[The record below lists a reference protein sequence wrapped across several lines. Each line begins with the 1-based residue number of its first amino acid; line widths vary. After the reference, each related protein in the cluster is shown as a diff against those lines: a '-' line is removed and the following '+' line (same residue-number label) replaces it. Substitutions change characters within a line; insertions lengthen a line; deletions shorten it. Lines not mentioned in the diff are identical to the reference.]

1 MEIQLGTLKES
12 GEELATFL
20 EPRVGAKPALSGDKI
35 TVDEGSVRS
44 GVRPRHVKTYI
55 KRFLHTKGLR
65 KKYRVLVQGKQ
76 LTIQELEGA
85 PEEEKE
91 EPVKEQKQAEEKAQE
106 KGEEAQAEKEEK
118 KKTRKR
124 QAKKKEEG

>member
-1 MEIQLGTLKES
+1 MEIELGTLKDS

-35 TVDEGSVRS
+35 TVDDGAVRS

-55 KRFLHTKGLR
+55 KRFLHSKGLR

-85 PEEEKE
+85 PEEVKE
-91 EPVKEQKQAEEKAQE
+91 EKQAEEKAPG
-106 KGEEAQAEKEEK
+106 KEEGAQAEKEEK
-118 KKTRKR
+118 KKVPKKR
-124 QAKKKEEG
+124 QTKKKEES